1 MGFLHEIFVN
11 GERSQLSNRCRHGGA
26 VPVPFMGPDLD
37 TGTFT
42 FTFID
47 FETKQGAR
55 VPGLTLQEGWSR
67 LSDRAFFSRVFFTL
81 VCRLVWS
88 GLVWSERSGLV
99 WSGLV

>member
-47 FETKQGAR
+47 FETNQGAR
-55 VPGLTLQEGWSR
+55 VPGLTLQGGWAVPAQLR
-67 LSDRAFFSRVFFTL
+67 
-81 VCRLVWS
+81 
-88 GLVWSERSGLV
+88 SELPRSELPFAHCAPI
-99 WSGLV
+99 